1 MHEIVFY
8 ISAAWLALLLATTVG
23 LVFRART
30 PTRRL
35 LALDML
41 ILILI
46 GQLALFSDRH
56 QVSYFL
62 DAALILALLAFVAS
76 VAVSQYIENGRLF

>member
-1 MHEIVFY
+1 MHEVIFY
-8 ISAAWLALLLATTVG
+8 ISTTWLALLLAITVG

-30 PTRRL
+30 ATRRL

-41 ILILI
+41 VLILI
-46 GQLALFSDRH
+46 GQLALFADRH
-56 QVSYFL
+56 GVSYFL

-76 VAVSQYIENGRLF
+76 IAIAQYIENERLF